1 MKPSTSVF
9 SVPLWAVIIALLSAC
24 GGGDGG
30 PMDPG
35 GDPGGANGDTRTVK
49 ADPSFSNDI
58 WEILTRRGCTG
69 GACHGSG
76 QGNLTMT
83 SASGAY
89 AALVNVTSLASGET
103 LVIPGNADDSY
114 LVKKLEGRQSVGAR
128 MPLNGSPLDNVDLS
142 NIRNWITQGA
152 KNN

>member
-1 MKPSTSVF
+1 MRPSLSVL
-9 SVPLWAVIIALLSAC
+9 SVPLSTAALILLAAC

-35 GDPGGANGDTRTVK
+35 GDPGGSNGETRTVK
-49 ADPSFSNDI
+49 ADPSFANDI
-58 WEILTRRGCTG
+58 WEILTRRGCSSGT
-69 GACHGSG
+69 CHGGG
-76 QGNLTMT
+76 QGDLTMT

-89 AALVNVTSLASGET
+89 AALVDVTSMASGET

-128 MPLNGSPLDNVDLS
+128 MPLNGAALDNTDLS
-142 NIRNWITQGA
+142 NIRNWISQGA